1 MLTKAIHTIL
11 IANRGE
17 IAVRVIRS
25 AKEMGI
31 RTVAIYSDV
40 DKNMPFV
47 RLADKAVA
55 IGGQASRESYLDIE
69 KVIKVCI
76 DHQVDAV
83 HPGYGFLSENPVFA
97 ERLEKEGICLI
108 GPSAASM
115 KIMGDKLSSKDAVKK
130 FEVPVI
136 PGSAGAVKDYR
147 EVKEIAKKT
156 DYPLLIKASAG
167 GGGKGMR
174 VVHSD
179 DELESAFE
187 RASGEAEAS
196 FGNGAVFVEKYVIN
210 PKHIEFQIMAD
221 SHGSVVHLFERDC
234 SVQRRHQKV
243 VEEAPSVV
251 VDEALRKKMG
261 ECAVNVARA
270 CNYVGAGTV
279 EFMLDKDKNF
289 YFLEMNTRLQVEH
302 PVTEMITG
310 LDLVKEQIKVA
321 RGEKLGFTQ
330 EDLKI
335 NGHAIEVRV
344 CAEDVAND
352 FAPDSGVIKYY
363 NPPKGMG
370 IRVDDGFEQGGEVSM
385 FYDSMIAKL
394 IVHGKDREEAIAK
407 MKSAIS
413 EYTIVGVKTTL
424 SFASFVLNHK
434 EFLNGSY
441 GTSFITNH
449 FKKEDLLDEENA
461 EAVALF
467 SAWLNVKNTSAVKK
481 YTELAYQKGW
491 KERIKE

>member
-17 IAVRVIRS
+17 IALRVIRS

-47 RLADKAVA
+47 KLADLAVG
-55 IGGQASRESYLDIE
+55 IGGQSSKESYLDMD
-69 KVIKVCI
+69 KVMKVCLE
-76 DHQVDAV
+76 QKVDAV

-97 ERLEKEGICLI
+97 ERLEKEGIRLI
-108 GPSAASM
+108 GPSSYSM
-115 KIMGDKLSSKDAVKK
+115 KIMGDKLSSKEAVKK
-130 FEVPVI
+130 FDVPVI
-136 PGSAGAVKDYR
+136 PGSAGAVTHYN

-156 DYPLLIKASAG
+156 GYPVLIKASAG

-174 VVHSD
+174 VVNSD

-187 RASGEAEAS
+187 RATGEAEAS

-221 SHGSVVHLFERDC
+221 MHGSVVHLFERDC

-243 VEEAPSVV
+243 VEEAPSMVL
-251 VDEALRKKMG
+251 DEALRKKMG
-261 ECAVNVARA
+261 ECAVNVAKA

-279 EFMLDKDKNF
+279 EFMLDSDKNF

-321 RGEKLGFTQ
+321 RGEKLSFSQ

-352 FAPDSGVIKYY
+352 FAPDNGIIKYY
-363 NPPKGMG
+363 NTPKGLG

-394 IVHGKDREEAIAK
+394 IVHGKTREEAIAK
-407 MKSAIS
+407 MQSAIS
-413 EYTIVGVKTTL
+413 QYTIVGVKTTL
-424 SFASFVLNHK
+424 NFAQFVLKHE

-441 GTSFITNH
+441 GTSFIANN
-449 FKKEDLLDEENA
+449 FKKEDLLDGKNN
-461 EAVALF
+461 EAVALLA
-467 SAWLNVKNTSAVKK
+467 AWLQSRNKSDVKK
-481 YTELAYQKGW
+481 YASLTYQKAW
-491 KERIKE
+491 KQRIKE

>member
-1 MLTKAIHTIL
+1 MLTKAIHRLL

-31 RTVAIYSDV
+31 ETIAVYSDV

-47 RLADKAVA
+47 KLADKAVA
-55 IGGQASRESYLDIE
+55 IGGQTSRESYLDID
-69 KVIKVCI
+69 KIIKVCLE
-76 DHQVDAV
+76 HKVDAV
-83 HPGYGFLSENPVFA
+83 HPGYGFLSENPMFA
-97 ERLEKEGICLI
+97 GRLEKEGIRLI
-108 GPSAASM
+108 GPSSYSM
-115 KIMGDKLSSKDAVKK
+115 KIMGDKLSSKEAVKK
-130 FEVPVI
+130 FNVPVI
-136 PGSAGAVKDYR
+136 PGSAGAITDHK
-147 EVKEIAKKT
+147 EVKEIAKKIG
-156 DYPLLIKASAG
+156 YPVLIKASAG

-174 VVHSD
+174 VVNSD
-179 DELESAFE
+179 DELQSAFE
-187 RASGEAEAS
+187 RATGEAEAS

-221 SHGSVVHLFERDC
+221 MHGSVVYLFERDC

-243 VEEAPSVV
+243 VEEAPSVIL
-251 VDEALRKKMG
+251 DEALRKK
-261 ECAVNVARA
+261 
-270 CNYVGAGTV
+270 TV
-279 EFMLDKDKNF
+279 EFIVDEQKNF

-321 RGEKLGFTQ
+321 RGEKLSFQQ

-352 FAPDSGVIKYY
+352 FAPDSGIVKHYSI
-363 NPPKGMG
+363 PKGLG
-370 IRVDDGFEQGGEVSM
+370 IRVDDGIEQGGEVSP

-394 IVHGKDREEAIAK
+394 IVHGKTREEAIEK
-407 MKSAIS
+407 LKSAIG
-413 EYTIVGVKTTL
+413 EYTITGVKTTL
-424 SFASFVLNHK
+424 GFALFVLNHK
-434 EFLNGSY
+434 EFIDGSY
-441 GTSFITNH
+441 GTSFIANN

-467 SAWLNVKNTSAVKK
+467 SAWLQGKKQADLKK
-481 YTELAYQKGW
+481 YNALPYQKAW
-491 KERIKE
+491 KQRINE

>member
-1 MLTKAIHTIL
+1 MLTKAIHRVL

-31 RTVAIYSDV
+31 ETIAIYSDV

-47 RLADKAVA
+47 KLADKAVA
-55 IGGQASRESYLDIE
+55 IGGQTSRESYLDID
-69 KVIKVCI
+69 KIIKVCL
-76 DHQVDAV
+76 DHKVDAV

-97 ERLEKEGICLI
+97 ECLEKEGIRLI
-108 GPSAASM
+108 GPSSYSM
-115 KIMGDKLSSKDAVKK
+115 KIMGDKLSSKEAVKK
-130 FEVPVI
+130 FNVPVI
-136 PGSAGAVKDYR
+136 PGSPGAIANHK
-147 EVKEIAKKT
+147 EVKEIAKKIG
-156 DYPLLIKASAG
+156 YPVLIKASAG

-174 VVHSD
+174 VVNSD
-179 DELESAFE
+179 DELQSAFE
-187 RASGEAEAS
+187 RATGEAEAS

-221 SHGSVVHLFERDC
+221 RHGSVVYLFERDC

-243 VEEAPSVV
+243 VEEAPSVIL
-251 VDEALRKKMG
+251 DEALRKKMG
-261 ECAVNVARA
+261 ECAVNVAKA
-270 CNYVGAGTV
+270 CDYLGAGTV
-279 EFMLDKDKNF
+279 EFIVDEQKNF

-321 RGEKLGFTQ
+321 RGEKLSFHQ

-352 FAPDSGVIKYY
+352 FAPDSGIVKHYSI
-363 NPPKGMG
+363 PKGLG
-370 IRVDDGFEQGGEVSM
+370 IRVDDGIEQGGEISP

-394 IVHGKDREEAIAK
+394 IVHGKTREEAIEK

-413 EYTIVGVKTTL
+413 EYTITGVKTTL
-424 SFASFVLNHK
+424 RFALFVLNHK
-434 EFLNGSY
+434 EFVDGSY
-441 GTSFITNH
+441 GTSFIANN
-449 FKKEDLLDEENA
+449 FKKEDLLDGKND

-467 SAWLNVKNTSAVKK
+467 AAWLQGRNKSDVKK
-481 YTELAYQKGW
+481 YNSLTYQKAW
-491 KERIKE
+491 KQRINE